1 MLQAI
6 YDKLVPGGS
15 FVWFDRVYPKQGDGA
30 LLNQQLKRYRYL
42 SPGACKAISAHDL
55 QDFTDTYRM
64 DERPLLQL
72 MRRLGFTGL
81 RVVERIERE
90 VVLVAQRPDS
100 RSGARLL

>member
-1 MLQAI
+1 M
-6 YDKLVPGGS
+6 
-15 FVWFDRVYPKQGDGA
+15 YPKQGGRA
-30 LLNQQLKRYRYL
+30 LLNQQLKRYRFL
-42 SPGACKAISAHDL
+42 SPAGCKAISAHDL

-64 DERPLLQL
+64 DERPLLQQ